1 MMRRVT
7 DQTMKNA
14 KHQKQT
20 TSAVVVSSSLRAQ
33 TNVPSEGGGTGL
45 AVFRGTSHATGV
57 NRGDTEWA
65 AVHHRAIYIVQII
78 SVGDART

>member
-1 MMRRVT
+1 MRRVT
-7 DQTMKNA
+7 IQAIATE
-14 KHQKQT
+14 KHRKQT
-20 TSAVVVSSSLRAQ
+20 TSAAVVSSRLRTQ
-33 TNVPSEGGGTGL
+33 TSVPSEGGGTGL